1 MSLVNGFFMGLEAGG
16 TTIFV
21 MRLTAANGEGWDHF
35 DENVAKLVAQTWRLM
50 ASQARAPQESRLPT

>member
-1 MSLVNGFFMGLEAGG
+1 MGLEAGG